1 MSPQPPGQFQ
11 WADALQ
17 GHMIPQ
23 SGREGPFS
31 AQRSQ
36 ENAPM
41 PWSISK
47 VEKQK
52 YDRFFDSWVD
62 LRTDLISEVNAFE
75 ILNGSGLRGD
85 EIMQI
90 WCLANP
96 RDKGNLNRV
105 EFTVAMHLASA
116 FFPIFRTTLPV
127 AV

>member
-1 MSPQPPGQFQ
+1 
-11 WADALQ
+11 
-17 GHMIPQ
+17 
-23 SGREGPFS
+23 
-31 AQRSQ
+31 
-36 ENAPM
+36 M